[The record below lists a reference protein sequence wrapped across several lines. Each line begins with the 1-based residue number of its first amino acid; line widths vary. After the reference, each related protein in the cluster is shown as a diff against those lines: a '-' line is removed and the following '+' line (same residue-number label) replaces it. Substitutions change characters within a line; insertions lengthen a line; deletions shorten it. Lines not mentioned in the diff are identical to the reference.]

1 MLKKLAMI
9 LSLCLLLVFPAAA
22 EEMQETPGGKCGEKL
37 QWELKGETLSVFGE
51 GEMEDFSPVAPWFDY
66 KEQITRVE
74 LAGVTKVGSFA
85 FTGFEKLTSAD
96 LGEAL
101 TELGQSAFS
110 GCTGLTELTFPASFR
125 VFGEESLRGCTALT
139 TIHCKG
145 KFPSFKQ
152 NCLWQTN
159 VKIEFPAERPWSVEL
174 IAQLEEAFHGRVEFL
189 ASDGSDPYVPTEA
202 TVPPATQ
209 APTTA
214 ATVPETTAAPT
225 TEAATEP
232 VTTPTE
238 TQTPETAAPATA
250 PVTEPA
256 TEPAEPAKQQ
266 GSAVRIVL
274 VVLVLAIAALGIAA
288 CPPTKKKKSRR
299 RKPQSR
305 R

>member
-9 LSLCLLLVFPAAA
+9 FSLCLLLVFPAAA

-202 TVPPATQ
+202 TEPPTTQ

-214 ATVPETTAAPT
+214 VPETTAAPT
-225 TEAATEP
+225 TAATTEP

-250 PVTEPA
+250 PVTVPA
-256 TEPAEPAKQQ
+256 TEPAEEPAKQQ